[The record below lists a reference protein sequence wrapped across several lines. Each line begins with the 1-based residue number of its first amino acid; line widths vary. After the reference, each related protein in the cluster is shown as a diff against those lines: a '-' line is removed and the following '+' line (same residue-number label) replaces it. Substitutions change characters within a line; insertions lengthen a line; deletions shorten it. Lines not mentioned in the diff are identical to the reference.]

1 VAGHF
6 EVENI
11 VVILQKHFYWPKL
24 QHDTYQYIRL
34 CIVCSI
40 TKSFITN
47 VLLHIHLS
55 ELDKS
60 WESISMDYMSGF
72 PSKKFGHNCV
82 FVVINRFCK
91 MTILAPYKK
100 IITAEATTKLFFV
113 HVWVHFG
120 IPQTIILGMYN
131 RFIITFWSSL
141 WSLMDTKLTKSIS
154 FHPQIDVK
162 IEVVNMMIVHIL
174 RMYNSKNP
182 CTWDES
188 LPYV

>member
-1 VAGHF
+1 
-6 EVENI
+6 
-11 VVILQKHFYWPKL
+11 
-24 QHDTYQYIRL
+24 
-34 CIVCSI
+34 
-40 TKSFITN
+40 
-47 VLLHIHLS
+47 
-55 ELDKS
+55 
-60 WESISMDYMSGF
+60 
-72 PSKKFGHNCV
+72 
-82 FVVINRFCK
+82 

-120 IPQTIILGMYN
+120 IPQTIILDMYN
-131 RFIITFWSSL
+131 RFIITFWFSL

-188 LPYV
+188 LPYVYPSYNRALQRSIGHNPFQVFLRVYPLDPIDVALPFPASLKEFSHA